1 MDGLQAEDET
11 DETQVD
17 EGKKDRAGRQDQSV
31 TGVAAD
37 SQQRTKPI
45 TASFIFRRDQK
56 GAHPETLH
64 SELEAR
70 LVSFLRERGVPE
82 DRIAASAAEGTLDVL
97 ALESVIL
104 PTPRAISLREASAR
118 VGLDERLIRRI
129 WRSFGFPEP
138 RDSDEPILSQE
149 DLEVLGIAK
158 RYLDRGVDEK
168 VLIQLV
174 RIIGSSLARI
184 AEAEVG
190 AVQTAGETLVGA
202 ADPAELETLARL
214 AGKESAANEGE
225 AGKPMALEELVAE
238 LVRHRVDELG
248 RLLDYG
254 HRRHLIVAARRQ
266 VTWSEGTRA
275 GVKWGI
281 VGFADLVGFTAMS
294 QQLDPDELA
303 ERVERFADLSYD
315 IIAARQ
321 GRVVKMIGDEV
332 MFVFEDTVEAAR
344 ASLELAD
351 VYSEDRELSAVRV
364 GLSKGELVFL
374 DGDYY
379 GPVVNLASRIVNIA
393 LAGSVV
399 VSESVY
405 EDLKE
410 NDEFELRAMRPRRLK
425 GIGRVRL
432 WVLRRPG
439 TQRLLSPQDLRQLRS
454 QAVSEIL
461 GEGI

>member
-1 MDGLQAEDET
+1 
-11 DETQVD
+11 
-17 EGKKDRAGRQDQSV
+17 
-31 TGVAAD
+31 
-37 SQQRTKPI
+37 
-45 TASFIFRRDQK
+45 
-56 GAHPETLH
+56 
-64 SELEAR
+64 
-70 LVSFLRERGVPE
+70 
-82 DRIAASAAEGTLDVL
+82 
-97 ALESVIL
+97 
-104 PTPRAISLREASAR
+104 
-118 VGLDERLIRRI
+118 
-129 WRSFGFPEP
+129 
-138 RDSDEPILSQE
+138 
-149 DLEVLGIAK
+149 
-158 RYLDRGVDEK
+158 
-168 VLIQLV
+168 
-174 RIIGSSLARI
+174 
-184 AEAEVG
+184 
-190 AVQTAGETLVGA
+190 
-202 ADPAELETLARL
+202 
-214 AGKESAANEGE
+214 
-225 AGKPMALEELVAE
+225 MALEELVAE

-405 EDLKE
+405 EDLKD